1 MTIAQLWVCGL
12 AGLACKAEPLRRAKD
27 VTDEKKL
34 GAWPTSF
41 SPDEDSE
48 RQGDELVFPKPY
60 QRFANLDFRT
70 HHVAVLIR

>member
-48 RQGDELVFPKPY
+48 RRGDELETNWFFQSP
-60 QRFANLDFRT
+60 
-70 HHVAVLIR
+70 IRDLQTWIFVHIT